1 MFGDRI
7 WRLAKV
13 LNRFND
19 NGVRVVTAAMVA
31 AEYVRLGW
39 LTAGAGHNSIGDYL
53 GRRELRLAQGL
64 DLVRHRIPDPGGWI
78 TVEFLRS
85 KGYDI

>member
-13 LNRFND
+13 LNRFYD

-39 LTAGAGHNSIGDYL
+39 LTTGAGHNSIGDYL
-53 GRRELRLAQGL
+53 GRRGF
-64 DLVRHRIPDPGGWI
+64 DLPKVSTSSGTGYRIPAGGI